1 MAEVWRPALRGWY
14 EVSNLGRIRS
24 VDRMTADGR
33 RWRGKLI
40 KQHLDGGKYLMFCAS
55 INGRKS
61 NPCAHILV
69 AKAFLGPRP
78 SGKVINH
85 KDGNNLHNT
94 ASNLEYVTKKGNSE
108 HAVVMGLM
116 PTKANGRWRRKWRP

>member
-1 MAEVWRPALRGWY
+1 MTEEWRPAIRGWY

-55 INGRKS
+55 INGKKR
-61 NPCAHILV
+61 NPCTHILV

-78 SGKVINH
+78 KGKVVNH
-85 KDGNNLHNT
+85 KDGDNLHNV
-94 ASNLEYVTKKGNSE
+94 ALNLEYVTRKENQE
-108 HAVVMGLM
+108 HAAAMGLM
-116 PTKANGRWRRKWRP
+116 PTKANGRWHRP